1 MRTIIY
7 FCLVALVFV
16 SCKKDDNAIVG
27 EWEVWQ
33 LRASDEADWEDAPES
48 YVMTFSEDNSV
59 SLSLDVNTCGST
71 YSRCTCGSLSI
82 DQLGCTEACCDSDF
96 AAGIVQLLPHIERH
110 DIQGDVLQMNGSGSI
125 KLKRL

>member
-1 MRTIIY
+1 MRTLFIFGLLFTVLI
-7 FCLVALVFV
+7 

-33 LRASDEADWEDAPES
+33 LRASDEADWEVAPEP
-48 YVMTFSEDNSV
+48 YVMTFSEDNSM

-71 YSRCTCGSLSI
+71 YSHCTCGSLSI
-82 DQLGCTEACCDSDF
+82 DQLACTEACCDSDF
-96 AAGIVQLLPHIERH
+96 AAGILQLLPHIERH
-110 DIQGDVLQMNGSGSI
+110 DIKGDVLQMNGSGSI